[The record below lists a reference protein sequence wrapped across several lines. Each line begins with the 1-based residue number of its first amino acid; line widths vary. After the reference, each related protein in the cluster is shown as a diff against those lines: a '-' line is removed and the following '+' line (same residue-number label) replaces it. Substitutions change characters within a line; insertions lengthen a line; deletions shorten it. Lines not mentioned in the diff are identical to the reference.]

1 MNIFLRI
8 VGPFIIIFGVGG
20 GIFLI
25 TGKYGGNATI
35 YGFAIIIASVIIG
48 VLYYA
53 LGYFTKLLQ
62 SVDNRLID
70 IYDLLD
76 EKMGSMD
83 NKIGTYKQR
92 EEAKEKEIEFAT
104 EQGLGPTKEKKRVK
118 EEVVGIEKEP
128 KITKKVSRIRK
139 EVGLCANC
147 WLSGE
152 CEREKR
158 VRKRKEIITS
168 CPGYLPK
175 DEVSE

>member
-8 VGPFIIIFGVGG
+8 VGLFIIIFGVGG

-25 TGKYGGNATI
+25 TGKYGGSANI
-35 YGFAIIIASVIIG
+35 YGFSVIIASAIIG

-76 EKMGSMD
+76 EKMGSID
-83 NKIGTYKQR
+83 NKINTYKQR

-104 EQGLGPTKEKKRVK
+104 EQGLGPIKEKKRVK

-128 KITKKVSRIRK
+128 KIAKEVLARK
-139 EVGLCANC
+139 EIGLCTNC

-152 CEREKR
+152 CEREKEA
-158 VRKRKEIITS
+158 RKRKEIITS
-168 CPGYLPK
+168 CKGYLPR
-175 DEVSE
+175 